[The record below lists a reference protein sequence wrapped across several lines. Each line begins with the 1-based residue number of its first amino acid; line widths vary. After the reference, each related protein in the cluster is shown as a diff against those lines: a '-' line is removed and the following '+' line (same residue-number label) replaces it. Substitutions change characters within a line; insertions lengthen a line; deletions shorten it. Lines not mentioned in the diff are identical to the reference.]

1 METRVTDQ
9 ACFILRRREWRNS
22 SLILDLFSRDHGCIR
37 VLARG
42 ACRSSS
48 KVPYQPFV
56 MLSVNW
62 SGRTELKT
70 LTGVEGQVLP
80 IAEAN
85 YLELLYVNELIGAML
100 PPAEPNPAVF
110 AAYLR
115 LLQHAVVRLEPA
127 NLRNFELTL
136 MRNLG
141 LMPDLQTEATT
152 GKPLQ
157 ANHYYQFIVDRGFVG
172 CAQAD
177 SHAVGGDI
185 VLDWNRGNYSSES
198 VRRLAKSVLR
208 STIDFNLHGKTLKSR
223 EMYSQ
228 IMRRQ

>member
-1 METRVTDQ
+1 METRVTDE

-22 SLILDLFSRDHGCIR
+22 SLILDLFSRDHGCVR

-42 ACRSSS
+42 ARRSSS

-62 SGRTELKT
+62 SGRAELKT
-70 LTGVEGQVLP
+70 LHGVEGQVLP

-100 PPAEPNPAVF
+100 PAAEPNPDVF
-110 AAYLR
+110 AAYLQ
-115 LLQHAVVRLEPA
+115 LLQHSVVRLETA
-127 NLRNFELTL
+127 SLRDFELTL

-141 LMPDLQTEATT
+141 LMPDLRTEATT
-152 GKPLQ
+152 GAPLQ
-157 ANHYYQFIVDRGFVG
+157 PGQYYQFIVDRGFVG
-172 CAQAD
+172 CAQTD
-177 SHAVGGDI
+177 DHAVSGDT
-185 VLDWNRGNYSSES
+185 VLDWSRGDYSSEP
-198 VRRLAKSVLR
+198 VRRLARSVMR

-223 EMYSQ
+223 EIYSQ